1 MRTKTWRSVNGPVI
15 PAFFRYSIMNEIIL
29 DRAFAFAR
37 ESFKNDFSGHDFA
50 HTYRVFQLAC
60 AIAEMEGTTGAD
72 LLVVKLAA
80 ILHDVDDFKLF
91 GGTLGQCERAKKF
104 LRENGASEDEIDRIS
119 AIISEISF
127 KGTDTASPKTLEGK
141 IVQDADRLDA
151 IGAVGIGRAFA
162 YGGSRGRVMFDP
174 DEKPKLGMNA
184 EEYAGNQGSTI
195 NHFYEKLLLLREMMN
210 TSSAKKI
217 ADKRHR
223 FMELFLDEFL
233 AEWKGER

>member
-1 MRTKTWRSVNGPVI
+1 MRLGGRPIAASL
-15 PAFFRYSIMNEIIL
+15 PAFFRYPIMNEAIL
-29 DRAFAFAR
+29 DRALAFAR

-60 AIAEMEGTTGAD
+60 AIGEMEGVIGID

-91 GGTLGQCERAKKF
+91 GGTPGQCERAKNF
-104 LRENGASEDEIDRIS
+104 LRESYASEDEISRIGS
-119 AIISEISF
+119 IISEISF
-127 KGTDTASPKTLEGK
+127 KGTDTTVPQTLEGR

-162 YGGSRGRVMFDP
+162 YGGSRGRAMFDP
-174 DEKPKLGMNA
+174 DERPRVGMNA
-184 EEYAGNQGSTI
+184 EEYARNQGSTI
-195 NHFYEKLLLLREMMN
+195 NHFYEKLLLLRDMMN
-210 TSSAKKI
+210 TDSAKKI
-217 ADKRHR
+217 ADARHR

-233 AEWKGER
+233 AEWQGER